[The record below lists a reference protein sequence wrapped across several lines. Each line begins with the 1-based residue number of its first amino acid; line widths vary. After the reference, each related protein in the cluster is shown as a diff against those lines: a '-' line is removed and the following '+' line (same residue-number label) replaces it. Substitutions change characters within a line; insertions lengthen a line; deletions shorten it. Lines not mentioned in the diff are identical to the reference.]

1 MKKFYIYNWEIVK
14 RTLKL
19 TKILKICL
27 LGIMK
32 KNLYR
37 SNENKVIAG
46 VCSGL
51 GEYFDLSPKIFRVAF
66 IIGLLFGFFPSVVVY
81 LIMWVLIEESPIKKS
96 STKSDSGT
104 VVDVDPTE
112 KVD

>member
-1 MKKFYIYNWEIVK
+1 MKNI
-14 RTLKL
+14 
-19 TKILKICL
+19 
-27 LGIMK
+27 
-32 KNLYR
+32 YR
-37 SNENKVIAG
+37 SNKNKVIAG

-51 GEYFDLSPKIFRVAF
+51 GEYFDISPKVFRVAF

-81 LIMWVLIEESPIKKS
+81 LIMWVLIEESPIKN
-96 STKSDSGT
+96 SDSKASAGS